1 MSRPYKDVDSN
12 AIIADIQ
19 KVAREHGPVTRVQY
33 RRFGTFSERKITEK
47 FGGFFNAVQAAG
59 GKLVSK
65 GTPTLVETNEVSG
78 NKWEITLPKTRIH
91 TLDEL
96 LEHCKVDKSIWKVD
110 SFTVNKWEMGFKDSD
125 GKAAE
130 HPLFQVKAILKRDA
144 VIASVQKE
152 LAFLKKEAMKLARVP
167 KVIIRPSG
175 KSGNLLE
182 INIPDAHFGKLAW
195 GRETGWEPYDTTI
208 AEKTYLRALETLLDR
223 VKHFKFDHVLFVVG
237 NDLLNS
243 DDTEARTTKG
253 TVVTTDVRYQKTFQI
268 VRKTITNCIER
279 LREIAPVKVM
289 MVSGNHDQLS
299 VWHLGE
305 SLECVFAKY
314 KDVEIQNEPTYR
326 KYHEHGEVML
336 MFTHGDKAK
345 RTDYP
350 LLMAQ
355 EQREM
360 WGRTRFKECHTGH
373 THMTKTDEQH
383 GVRVRV
389 LPALCPPDDWHAE
402 QGYVGN
408 LRSAEAYIWNRNEGL
423 IAQVFHNEDA
433 LVPIETK
440 VVIANG

>member
-1 MSRPYKDVDSN
+1 MSRPTSSTGVD
-12 AIIADIQ
+12 AIVEDI
-19 KVAREHGPVTRVQY
+19 KRVQVEQGKISRSLY
-33 RRFGTFSERKITEK
+33 RRFGNFSDRKVREQFGSFGNALNVALPAGKTSTATVQESDEHVGDKWNLTRKSNEHIRTLEDLVRVCKIDLTEWEVERWI
-47 FGGFFNAVQAAG
+47 
-59 GKLVSK
+59 
-65 GTPTLVETNEVSG
+65 
-78 NKWEITLPKTRIH
+78 
-91 TLDEL
+91 
-96 LEHCKVDKSIWKVD
+96 C
-110 SFTVNKWEMGFKDSD
+110 NKWEMGYTTKNKEAFS
-125 GKAAE
+125 
-130 HPLFQVKAILKRDA
+130 HPLFQVKATLVKKKNIIAVKRE
-144 VIASVQKE
+144 IE
-152 LAFLKKEAMKLARVP
+152 LLMKEAKKLARVP
-167 KVIIRPSG
+167 SVIIRPTG
-175 KSGNLLE
+175 KSGNMLE

-195 GRETGWEPYDTTI
+195 GKETGWENYDTTI

-223 VKHFKFDHVLFVVG
+223 VKHFKFDLVLFIVG

-253 TVVTTDVRYQKTFQI
+253 TVVSTDVRYQKTFVI
-268 VRKTITNCIER
+268 VRKTITSCIER

-314 KDVEIQNEPTYR
+314 KDVEIQNDPTYR

-402 QGYVGN
+402 NGFVGN
-408 LRSAEAYIWNRNEGL
+408 LRSAEAYVWNRNEGL

-440 VVIANG
+440 VVTV

>member
-1 MSRPYKDVDSN
+1 M
-12 AIIADIQ
+12 
-19 KVAREHGPVTRVQY
+19 
-33 RRFGTFSERKITEK
+33 
-47 FGGFFNAVQAAG
+47 
-59 GKLVSK
+59 
-65 GTPTLVETNEVSG
+65 
-78 NKWEITLPKTRIH
+78 
-91 TLDEL
+91 
-96 LEHCKVDKSIWKVD
+96 
-110 SFTVNKWEMGFKDSD
+110 
-125 GKAAE
+125 
-130 HPLFQVKAILKRDA
+130 
-144 VIASVQKE
+144 
-152 LAFLKKEAMKLARVP
+152 
-167 KVIIRPSG
+167 
-175 KSGNLLE
+175 
-182 INIPDAHFGKLAW
+182 
-195 GRETGWEPYDTTI
+195 
-208 AEKTYLRALETLLDR
+208 
-223 VKHFKFDHVLFVVG
+223 
-237 NDLLNS
+237 
-243 DDTEARTTKG
+243 
-253 TVVTTDVRYQKTFQI
+253 
-268 VRKTITNCIER
+268 
-279 LREIAPVKVM
+279 
-289 MVSGNHDQLS
+289 S

-408 LRSAEAYIWNRNEGL
+408 LRSAEAYVWNKSEGL

-440 VVIANG
+440 VVLA